1 MRVRTRVRG
10 VTLPVA
16 ACACSLI
23 LMLNSASA
31 GASAASPTVT
41 PATGGGGVAV
51 VPGFTQ
57 FDPAVVG
64 YEQSEVFLSGMANA
78 YQPTAPLGTDGKYS
92 VAATSIRAVHDP
104 RRRDATDRPRP
115 FQRNGRRRVAERL
128 RRGRRR
134 PGLDPR
140 PQRAGPRRVRLGR
153 RFRTEG
159 GCGRAQVVRSSTR
172 RCRSLCRPV
181 APG

>member
-1 MRVRTRVRG
+1 MHVRTRVRG

-64 YEQSEVFLSGMANA
+64 YERSEVFLSGMANA
-78 YQPTAPLGTDGKYS
+78 Y
-92 VAATSIRAVHDP
+92 AADRAARHRWEVQRRGDEHGAVHDP
-104 RRRDATDRPRP
+104 RRRDATHRPTP

-128 RRGRRR
+128 
-134 PGLDPR
+134 
-140 PQRAGPRRVRLGR
+140 AEGPTPA
-153 RFRTEG
+153 RTG
-159 GCGRAQVVRSSTR
+159 SSPTT
-172 RCRSLCRPV
+172 S
-181 APG
+181 

>member
-64 YEQSEVFLSGMANA
+64 YERSEVFLSGTANA

-92 VAATSIRAVHDP
+92 VAARA
-104 RRRDATDRPRP
+104 RRRTRP
-115 FQRNGRRRVAERL
+115 
-128 RRGRRR
+128 
-134 PGLDPR
+134 
-140 PQRAGPRRVRLGR
+140 
-153 RFRTEG
+153 
-159 GCGRAQVVRSSTR
+159 
-172 RCRSLCRPV
+172 
-181 APG
+181 APS